1 MTTSS
6 PLFMGIDVGT
16 EAGRVGIFN
25 SQGDLLAMA
34 AAPYETAHPRPGWA
48 EQNPF
53 DWWQAI
59 CKCSREVTEKI
70 KGQGNVCA
78 VAVCATSATVLAVD
92 QFGLPLENAII
103 WMDSRAGKEC
113 SDINATRHEILK
125 FSGGE
130 VSVEWMV
137 PKRLWLKRNRKDI
150 YSQASMIVEALDWIN
165 FKLSGVW
172 AISKCNA
179 GCKWNYVD
187 TQGGW
192 NSDFFQQI
200 GLADFSEK
208 WPEKVLA
215 MGEVVGHLTRDACQ
229 ELGLSEAPLLVQ
241 GSIDAHTGMLGLGV
255 VHTGDLAV
263 IMGTSFVHLALLDKP
278 IFAKGLWGPY
288 PNVIVPGLW
297 LIEGGQI
304 SAGSITR
311 WFRDH
316 LARDLIAD
324 GETAYHQ
331 LAEEAAKVPAGSE
344 GLIVL
349 DFWQGNRTPFR
360 DPNLSG
366 AIWGLR
372 LHHTRGHVYRAVL
385 EAVGYGTKNVLK
397 ILEENDCKPKRFIA
411 CGGATKNA
419 LWLQMIAD
427 ICQVPITITRE
438 MEAVLLGSAI
448 NASVGAGFYNTLSV
462 ACQEMVSD
470 QRVVQPN
477 EKKQGVYEYYF
488 KKYLETHEAL
498 SSMMSKME
506 NERPGG

>member
-25 SQGDLLAMA
+25 SQGNLLAMA

-53 DWWQAI
+53 DWWHAI
-59 CKCSREVTEKI
+59 CRCSRAVTEKI
-70 KGQGNVCA
+70 KGHGNVCA

-92 QFGLPLENAII
+92 QSGLPLENAII

-113 SDINATRHEILK
+113 RDINATRHEILK

-192 NSDFFQQI
+192 NSDFFRQI
-200 GLADFSEK
+200 GLEDFSEK

-215 MGEVVGHLTRDACQ
+215 MGEAVGYLTREACM

-255 VHTGDLAV
+255 TRTGELAV
-263 IMGTSFVHLALLDKP
+263 IMGTSFVHLALSDKP

-316 LARDLIAD
+316 LAQDLIPD
-324 GETAYHQ
+324 GHTAYQH
-331 LAEEAAKVPAGSE
+331 LAEEAGRVPAGSE

-372 LHHTRGHVYRAVL
+372 LHHARGHVYRAIL

-397 ILEENDCKPKRFIA
+397 TFEDNDFKPHRFIA
-411 CGGATKNA
+411 CGGATKNS

-427 ICQVPITITRE
+427 ICQMPITITRE
-438 MEAVLLGSAI
+438 TEAVLLGAAI
-448 NASVGAGFYNTLSV
+448 NASVGAGFYDTFSN

-470 QRVVQPN
+470 QSVVQPN
-477 EKKQGVYEYYF
+477 EKMKNVYEYYF
-488 KKYLETHEAL
+488 EKYLETHEVL
-498 SSMMSKME
+498 SSMMSRME
-506 NERPGG
+506 NERSIG

>member
-1 MTTSS
+1 
-6 PLFMGIDVGT
+6 MGIDVGT

-34 AAPYETAHPRPGWA
+34 AAPYQTAHPRPGWA

-53 DWWQAI
+53 DWWHAI
-59 CKCSREVTEKI
+59 CKCSREVVQAI
-70 KGQGNVCA
+70 KDRGKVAA

-92 QFGLPLENAII
+92 QSGMPLENAII

-113 SDINATRHEILK
+113 HDINATRHEILK
-125 FSGGE
+125 YSGGE

-150 YSQASMIVEALDWIN
+150 YAQASLIVEALDWIN
-165 FKLSGVW
+165 FKLSGIW

-187 TQGGW
+187 IQSGW
-192 NSDFFQQI
+192 NADFFQQI
-200 GLADFSEK
+200 GLADYSEK
-208 WPEKVLA
+208 WPEKILA
-215 MGEVVGHLTRDACQ
+215 MGQAMGYLTRDACG
-229 ELGLSEAPLLVQ
+229 ELGLHEAPLLIQ

-255 VHTGDLAV
+255 TRTGELAA
-263 IMGTSFVHLALLDKP
+263 IMGTSFVHLALSDKP
-278 IFAKGLWGPY
+278 IYAKGLWGPY

-324 GETAYHQ
+324 PHTAYQQ
-331 LAEEAAKVPAGSE
+331 LAEEAGRVPAGSE
-344 GLIVL
+344 GLVVL

-366 AIWGLR
+366 TIWGLR
-372 LHHTRGHVYRAVL
+372 LHHTRAHVYRAIL
-385 EAVGYGTKNVLK
+385 EAVGYGTRNVLK
-397 ILEENDCKPKRFIA
+397 IFEDHDFKPNRFIA
-411 CGGATKNA
+411 CGGATKNP

-427 ICQVPITITRE
+427 ICQIPITITRE
-438 MEAVLLGSAI
+438 TEAVLLGAAI
-448 NASVGAGFYNTLSV
+448 NAAVGAGFHDSFSNACRHMVTDQSV
-462 ACQEMVSD
+462 VRPD
-470 QRVVQPN
+470 
-477 EKKQGVYEYYF
+477 EKMQDVYAYYF
-488 KKYLETHEAL
+488 AKYLETHEAL
-498 SSMMSKME
+498 SSMMNRME
-506 NERPGG
+506 NERSLG